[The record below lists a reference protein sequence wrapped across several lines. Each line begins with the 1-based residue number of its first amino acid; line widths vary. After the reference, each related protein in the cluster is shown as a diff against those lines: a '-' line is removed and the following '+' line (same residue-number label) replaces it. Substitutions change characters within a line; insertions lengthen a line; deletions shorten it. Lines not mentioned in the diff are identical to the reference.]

1 MVVVVFRLCP
11 VAHSLRE
18 QTSQLL
24 AEYFL
29 VHLQA
34 ELKKPQHLLE
44 HITYEGISFEELT
57 REMIDD
63 LKRDFS
69 GLTEEMPRR
78 RNLFRTWWH
87 RSRWGSDY
95 DQSTFK
101 LYNQLF
107 MARLRDLQS
116 GTRASRDAMINR
128 MHQILEVALQRN
140 RNLTYQSILGGETM
154 MLAELRRA
162 LSQERL
168 PNRARDLLLSQNQVL
183 SYESFQFFD
192 RALKESLRKADDLL
206 HTILPEPVA
215 DELKATGRVAPGLIE
230 DSCVLFA
237 DMVQFASIADKM
249 PPEELLS
256 ELDYCFSHFDRIA
269 ERLKIEKI
277 KTIGDAYMCASGLFQ
292 KRASDPLRIALCGLR
307 MMEFIRRYIK
317 SRSRKGKISWD
328 LRIGIHQGPVIAGVV
343 GNSRFTFDI
352 WGDTVNVAS
361 RLEATSEPHHIN
373 LSAPLA
379 EFLSPY
385 FVTSERGQ
393 VPVKGKGDV
402 AMCFV
407 DALRPEYSIGGRG
420 RVPNKAFYNEIRRL
434 DRGVDQSE
442 GPGT

>member
-1 MVVVVFRLCP
+1 MP
-11 VAHSLRE
+11 QPLRE
-18 QTSQLL
+18 QTSRLL

-29 VHLQA
+29 VHLKA
-34 ELKKPQHLLE
+34 ELSKSEHLLN
-44 HITYEGISFEELT
+44 HITYEGISFRDLTNAMIEEL
-57 REMIDD
+57 
-63 LKRDFS
+63 KKAFP
-69 GLTEEMPRR
+69 GLDEPAVHR
-78 RNLFRTWWH
+78 RNLFRSWWE
-87 RSRWGSDY
+87 RSRWGTDY
-95 DQSTFK
+95 FDSTFK

-107 MARLRDLQS
+107 LARLYHLKE
-116 GTRASRDAMINR
+116 GTRISRDRMIHR
-128 MHQILEVALQRN
+128 MHDILTVALNRN

-154 MLAELRRA
+154 MLAEMRRA

-168 PNRARDLLLSQNQVL
+168 PARARDLLLAQNQVL

-192 RALKESLRKADDLL
+192 RALKDSLRRADDLL
-206 HTILPEPVA
+206 HTILPVPVA

-249 PPEELLS
+249 APEELLS
-256 ELDYCFSHFDRIA
+256 ELDYCFSHFDRIS

-292 KRASDPLRIALCGLR
+292 KRPSDPLRIALCALR
-307 MMEFIRRYIK
+307 MMEFIRRYKK
-317 SRSRKGKISWD
+317 SRSRKGKLHWD

-379 EFLSPY
+379 EYLSPY
-385 FVTSERGQ
+385 FVTSERGK

-434 DRGVDQSE
+434 DSVVI
-442 GPGT
+442 PVKA